1 MEKKYKVKSCKQT
14 CSACPSQWDIYT
26 EDGEYIYARYRWG
39 RLTVTLNPWQDGSKV
54 LYCEDIGDDLDGIL
68 DTIELVGHTKS
79 ILDWSKLY
87 S

>member
-14 CSACPSQWDIYT
+14 CSACPSQWVIYT

-39 RLTVTLNPWQDGSKV
+39 RLTLTLNPFQVNGEEFYRETVGDG
-54 LYCEDIGDDLDGIL
+54 LDGVL
-68 DTIELVGHTKS
+68 DTLELVEHTKS

-87 S
+87 G